1 MEDYGGEGAVGAG
14 SDSGEWSP
22 QFRRGLCCLQVR
34 FVLTAWQIQEEMKR
48 KEMENLKSKG
58 VAVTTLEG
66 ARELSDE
73 YPS

>member
-1 MEDYGGEGAVGAG
+1 
-14 SDSGEWSP
+14 
-22 QFRRGLCCLQVR
+22 VR